1 MAKKDKAEKAEKT
14 KEAATSEK
22 KAKPTPPPQPPKP
35 KYGVPEL
42 AEALGVKAS
51 SVRVRLRNAGIEKS
65 GKLYGW
71 DSKSEMMEVVAKLK
85 ASGRKAKAEDAGDDE
100 EDEDEE

>member
-1 MAKKDKAEKAEKT
+1 MGKKDKTEAKPEKT
-14 KEAATSEK
+14 
-22 KAKPTPPPQPPKP
+22 KPTPPPQPPKP

-42 AEALGVKAS
+42 AEALGVKPS

-71 DSKSEMMEVVAKLK
+71 DSKAEMQEVINKLN
-85 ASGRKAKAEDAGDDE
+85 ASKKAKAKDEEDDE
-100 EDEDEE
+100 E

>member
-1 MAKKDKAEKAEKT
+1 MAKKDKAEKAAKND
-14 KEAATSEK
+14 KAEAK
-22 KAKPTPPPQPPKP
+22 KQTPPPQPPKP

-42 AEALGVKAS
+42 AEVLGVKPS

-71 DSKSEMMEVVAKLK
+71 DSKTEMMEVANKLK
-85 ASGRKAKAEDAGDDE
+85 ATARKAKEEDA
-100 EDEDEE
+100 EDEEEEETEDEE

>member
-1 MAKKDKAEKAEKT
+1 MKMAKPEKAPKAEKT
-14 KEAATSEK
+14 EK
-22 KAKPTPPPQPPKP
+22 KDKQKPTPPPQPPKP

-51 SVRVRLRNAGIEKS
+51 SVRVRLRNAKIEKN

-71 DSKSEMMEVVAKLK
+71 DSKAEMQEVITKLNAAK
-85 ASGRKAKAEDAGDDE
+85 KAKAKDDDE
-100 EDEDEE
+100 EEASDDEDEE